1 MPVDFANSL
10 GEDAVVG
17 RSSALE
23 AVNLLDL
30 APVRLAAW
38 EEVTDC
44 VVILR
49 PRPCKRRIPPLWEW
63 FRYLLSAKRIRLDE
77 FGSFVWHR
85 LDGNCKIEEVAHE
98 LRERFGPKVEPVEER
113 VGHLIRML
121 RQEELVAY
129 PGWDDLGSS
138 LQSGSSSFP

>member
-1 MPVDFANSL
+1 M
-10 GEDAVVG
+10 G
-17 RSSALE
+17 RSTSPLE

-30 APVRLAAW
+30 APVRVAAW
-38 EEVTDC
+38 ENLDDR

-49 PRPCKRRIPPLWEW
+49 PRPSKKRLPPLWEW
-63 FRYLLSAKRIRLDE
+63 FRYLLSARRIRLDE

-85 LDGNCKIEEVAHE
+85 LDGDRKVEQVAHE
-98 LRERFGPKVEPVEER
+98 LRESFGSEVEPVEER

-129 PGWDDLGSS
+129 PGWDKSI
-138 LQSGSSSFP
+138 SSS